1 LVLLAKATSSHVSV
15 LSLQKAIAF
24 SVSTTVVLE
33 AISKFGL
40 HTK

>member
-33 AISKFGL
+33 AIS
-40 HTK
+40 